1 MAAMLSSAV
10 ISAGCRNGFS
20 FQKQKKTISPAVFFM
35 KERLQRRIHEAMN
48 RSTLGSSCYLFV
60 KTTYTPWNGD

>member
-35 KERLQRRIHEAMN
+35 KERLQKAN
-48 RSTLGSSCYLFV
+48 SRSDESQHFGKFLYLFV